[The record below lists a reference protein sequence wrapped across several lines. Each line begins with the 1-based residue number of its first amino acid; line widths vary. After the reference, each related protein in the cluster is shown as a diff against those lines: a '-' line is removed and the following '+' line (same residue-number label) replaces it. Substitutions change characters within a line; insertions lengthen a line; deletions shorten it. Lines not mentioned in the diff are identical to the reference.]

1 MSSQVQTVLCTISI
15 NIAKKFGAGFLFVP
29 ANSEAGD
36 AAALIADREPSYPLC
51 FQGPELTYRIEN
63 PEQRRAE
70 VLLAPFAA
78 TLQTFENGIEILLA
92 PQAHS
97 NGYVNLGM
105 LHILRFEL
113 FHEPIGN
120 QLIVF
125 RRL

>member
-15 NIAKKFGAGFLFVP
+15 NSAKKFGAGFLFVP

-70 VLLAPFAA
+70 VRWPR
-78 TLQTFENGIEILLA
+78 
-92 PQAHS
+92 
-97 NGYVNLGM
+97 
-105 LHILRFEL
+105 LRPRSRPSKMASKSCL
-113 FHEPIGN
+113 RHRHTPTDT
-120 QLIVF
+120 
-125 RRL
+125 